1 MGRIIIYLALALA
14 FSMSS
19 FAAAPAKKMGQPQL
33 IPLIEQFQKSPSDSL
48 LVSIIAYLVSYKSS
62 EDSSYAAEAKAWAAV
77 AKSDLYWVNNGDE
90 TGRILFEKL
99 SGAGL
104 KNSQCI
110 GNGIKITAS
119 TKPAYSPNAIGNVRC
134 SYTPQLT
141 ITTCDGSPI
150 DVLTFGQTF
159 NSSHKDQNIAAQR
172 MLEGLRNANFGTWVN
187 HLQSLRK

>member
-1 MGRIIIYLALALA
+1 MRIIAALLIFFTA
-14 FSMSS
+14 S
-19 FAAAPAKKMGQPQL
+19 FAAAPAKKTVQPPL

-48 LVSIIAYLVSYKSS
+48 LISIIAYLVSYKSS
-62 EDSSYAAEAKAWAAV
+62 EDSIYAAEAKAWAAV
-77 AKSDLYWVNNGDE
+77 AKADLYWVNNGDE

-99 SGAGL
+99 SGAGM
-104 KNSQCI
+104 KNAQCV

-119 TKPAYSPNAIGNVRC
+119 TKPIYSPNAIGNIRC

-159 NSSHKDQNIAAQR
+159 NSSNKDQNTAAQKV
-172 MLEGLRNANFGTWVN
+172 LEGLRNANFSTWVN